1 MADNKRS
8 QTKQEVVTVS
18 FRMIRLSMAFLVVA
32 ALALAACSSDPE
44 TITVE
49 VPVEKVVTKEVEVIK
64 EVEVTKEVE
73 VEVEVIKEVIK
84 EVPGETVIKE
94 VPGATTV
101 KTVNRATIVEV
112 EVEAPVVYPD
122 EMVIAIGA
130 LPVTLVGN
138 TIPSLQSR
146 LFSRLMY
153 GQLAALNDATGQVEP
168 EHLESMTLV
177 DDTTVEIKLKKDI
190 VFHNGETLDA
200 NGLKK
205 TFDIL
210 SNLDPAKFTWKF
222 TGFKDYEDTGTV
234 IDDYTMRF
242 KLTAP
247 IDRWA
252 SAFTFMPLAPAH
264 LEKVGLD
271 GYTDDPVGTGP
282 YEFVE
287 WTRDSFIRL
296 TRWNDNPGPK
306 PVIKDVELRHVP
318 EAAVRVAG
326 LKAGEFPLIAAAPP
340 ENVPGLIK
348 DGFNIFVGDSM
359 QSMYVGF
366 DIYGS
371 NEALRDKRVRQALL
385 YALDMDAMHETIAG
399 GYGTRLPCQIV
410 APGGF
415 GYNEDLVG
423 RYDYDPVKAKELL
436 EAAGYGDG
444 FDLPGSATTARYFR
458 DRSLM
463 DAIAAKW
470 SAIGI
475 NVDMS
480 YPESAEWLQLL
491 INATLPDG
499 FMNIGLNWYLADNT
513 TSMWGAASDPSF
525 ADMRTAKGVITDP
538 VTREAKVKEIA
549 AYICDEAQALHA
561 YTIPNV
567 FAYSSDMPS
576 ISASKSFELQIPTE

>member
-8 QTKQEVVTVS
+8 QTKQEVVTLN
-18 FRMIRLSMAFLVVA
+18 FRTVRLSVAFLVVA

-49 VPVEKVVTKEVEVIK
+49 VPVEVEKVVTK
-64 EVEVTKEVE
+64 
-73 VEVEVIKEVIK
+73 EVIKEVIK
-84 EVPGETVIKE
+84 EVPVIQTKVETKVETVE
-94 VPGATTV
+94 VV
-101 KTVNRATIVEV
+101 V
-112 EVEAPVVYPD
+112 EVEAPVVYP
-122 EMVIAIGA
+122 ERMVIAIGA
-130 LPVTLVGN
+130 LPVNLVGN

-177 DDTTVEIKLKKDI
+177 DDTTVEIKLKKNI
-190 VFHNGETLDA
+190 VFHNGEKLDA

-282 YEFVE
+282 YQFVE
-287 WTRDSFIRL
+287 WKRDSYIQL

-306 PVIKDVELRHVP
+306 PVIKNVVLRHVP

-326 LKAGEFPLIAAAPP
+326 LKAGEFQLIAAAPP

-359 QSMYVGF
+359 QSMYIGF

-385 YALDMDAMHETIAG
+385 YALDMDAMHKTIAG
-399 GYGTRLPCQIV
+399 GYGTRLQCQIV

-415 GYNEDLVG
+415 GYNESLVG
-423 RYDYDPVKAKELL
+423 RYDYDPVKAKALL
-436 EAAGYGDG
+436 KEAGYENGL
-444 FDLPGSATTARYFR
+444 DLPGSATTARYFR

-463 DAIAAKW
+463 DAISAQW

-491 INATLPDG
+491 INGTLPDG

-567 FAYSSDMPS
+567 FAYSSDMPA

>member
-1 MADNKRS
+1 MADNTRS
-8 QTKQEVVTVS
+8 QTKQEVVTLN
-18 FRMIRLSMAFLVVA
+18 FRTVRLSVAFLVVA

-49 VPVEKVVTKEVEVIK
+49 VPVEVEKVVTK
-64 EVEVTKEVE
+64 
-73 VEVEVIKEVIK
+73 EVIKEVIK
-84 EVPGETVIKE
+84 EVPVIQTKVETKVETVE
-94 VPGATTV
+94 VV
-101 KTVNRATIVEV
+101 V
-112 EVEAPVVYPD
+112 EVEAPVVYP
-122 EMVIAIGA
+122 ERMVIAIGA
-130 LPVTLVGN
+130 LPVNLVGN

-177 DDTTVEIKLKKDI
+177 DDTTVEIKLKKNI
-190 VFHNGETLDA
+190 VFHNGEKLDA

-282 YEFVE
+282 YQFVE
-287 WTRDSFIRL
+287 WKRDSYIEL

-306 PVIKDVELRHVP
+306 PVIKNVVLRHVP

-326 LKAGEFPLIAAAPP
+326 LKAGEFQLIAAAPP

-359 QSMYVGF
+359 QSMYIGF

-385 YALDMDAMHETIAG
+385 YALDMDAMHKTIAG
-399 GYGTRLPCQIV
+399 GYGTRLQCQIV

-415 GYNEDLVG
+415 GYNESLVG
-423 RYDYDPVKAKELL
+423 RYDYDPVKAKALL
-436 EAAGYGDG
+436 KEAGYENGL
-444 FDLPGSATTARYFR
+444 DLPGSATTARYFR

-463 DAIAAKW
+463 DAISAQW

-499 FMNIGLNWYLADNT
+499 FMNIGLNWYLSDNT
-513 TSMWGAASDPSF
+513 TSMWGAKSDQKF
-525 ADMRTAKGVITDP
+525 ADMRDAKSVITDP

-567 FAYSSDMPS
+567 FAYSSDMPA

>member
-1 MADNKRS
+1 
-8 QTKQEVVTVS
+8 V
-18 FRMIRLSMAFLVVA
+18 AFLVVA

-49 VPVEKVVTKEVEVIK
+49 VPVEVEKVVTK
-64 EVEVTKEVE
+64 
-73 VEVEVIKEVIK
+73 EVIKEVIK
-84 EVPGETVIKE
+84 EVPVIQTKVETKVETVE
-94 VPGATTV
+94 VV
-101 KTVNRATIVEV
+101 V
-112 EVEAPVVYPD
+112 EVEAPVVYP
-122 EMVIAIGA
+122 ERMVIAIGA
-130 LPVTLVGN
+130 LPVNLVGN

-177 DDTTVEIKLKKDI
+177 DDTTVEIKLKKNI
-190 VFHNGETLDA
+190 VFHNGEKLDA

-282 YEFVE
+282 YQFVE
-287 WTRDSFIRL
+287 WKRDSYIEL

-306 PVIKDVELRHVP
+306 PVIKNVVLRHVP

-326 LKAGEFPLIAAAPP
+326 LKAGEFQLIAAAPP

-359 QSMYVGF
+359 QSMYIGF

-385 YALDMDAMHETIAG
+385 YALDMDAMHKTIAG
-399 GYGTRLPCQIV
+399 GYGTRLQCQIV

-415 GYNEDLVG
+415 GYNESLVG
-423 RYDYDPVKAKELL
+423 RYDYDPVKAKALL
-436 EAAGYGDG
+436 KEAGYENGL
-444 FDLPGSATTARYFR
+444 DLPGSATTARYFR

-463 DAIAAKW
+463 DAISAQW

-491 INATLPDG
+491 INGTLPDG

-513 TSMWGAASDPSF
+513 TSMWGAKSDQSF
-525 ADMRTAKGVITDP
+525 ADMRDAKSVITDP

-567 FAYSSDMPS
+567 FAYSSDMPA

>member
-1 MADNKRS
+1 M
-8 QTKQEVVTVS
+8 S

-326 LKAGEFPLIAAAPP
+326 LKAGEFHLIAAAPP

-359 QSMYVGF
+359 QSMYIGF

-399 GYGTRLPCQIV
+399 GYGTRLQCQIV

-463 DAIAAKW
+463 DAIAAQW

-538 VTREAKVKEIA
+538 VAREAKVKEIA